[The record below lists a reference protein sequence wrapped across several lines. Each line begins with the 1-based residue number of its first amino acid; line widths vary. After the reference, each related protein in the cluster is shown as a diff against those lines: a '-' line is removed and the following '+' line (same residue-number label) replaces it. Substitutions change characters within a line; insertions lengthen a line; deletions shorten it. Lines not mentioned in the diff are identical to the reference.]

1 MLPTKLLKTF
11 TNNNQIQSNP
21 KNNPQATCDFFF
33 NQLILYFTWLSS
45 CFAEKLYID
54 LLLCGAGIHIT
65 KDYKQCFYDCMI
77 CK

>member
-11 TNNNQIQSNP
+11 TNNNQIQPNP
-21 KNNPQATCDFFF
+21 KKTTHKPLVTFF
-33 NQLILYFTWLSS
+33 NQLILYLTWLSS

-54 LLLCGAGIHIT
+54 LLLCGAGIHNT

>member
-1 MLPTKLLKTF
+1 MLPTKLLKHLQT
-11 TNNNQIQSNP
+11 TTKYNQTQKTTHKP
-21 KNNPQATCDFFF
+21 LVTFFF